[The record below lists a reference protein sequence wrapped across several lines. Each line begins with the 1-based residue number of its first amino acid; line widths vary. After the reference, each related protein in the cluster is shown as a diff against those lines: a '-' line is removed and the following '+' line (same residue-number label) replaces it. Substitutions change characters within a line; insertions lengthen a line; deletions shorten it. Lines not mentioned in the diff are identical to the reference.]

1 MSVLVFGGVLFTGLQ
16 ETNNLSRGYSKLQG
30 CKYTWSLNNEN
41 PLECPWAEQT
51 KNYLQ
56 NIEYGE
62 KVYMFMGFQEK
73 EVDVLAMLG
82 FFPYI
87 I

>member
-1 MSVLVFGGVLFTGLQ
+1 LGVLFTGLQ
-16 ETNNLSRGYSKLQG
+16 ETNNFSRGYSKLQG

-41 PLECPWAEQT
+41 PLECPWA
-51 KNYLQ
+51 
-56 NIEYGE
+56 GE